1 MNNIPIDDFFSQSK
15 PNLIN
20 TSTLQEID
28 NLLNKNDH
36 LTQQNKLLNDNFYEN
51 YIEPN
56 LLFFF
61 AMIILGIFLY
71 YKYVLKLEETEEDKI
86 NRKRYEN
93 KYKREYEEKMQLL
106 NKILEDDLEKITE
119 KQEQEEEE
127 HEMNQSMQN
136 TQHPQN
142 MQYNNNY
149 IQNQGFMMNDNYMP
163 NDELNNIWYSDV
175 ANQSSFNQPSFN
187 QSNDTLYGYY

>member
-15 PNLIN
+15 PNLVN
-20 TSTLQEID
+20 ASTMVEID

-36 LTQQNKLLNDNFYEN
+36 LLENKILNDNFYES

-93 KYKREYEEKMQLL
+93 KYKKEYEDKMQLL

-119 KQEQEEEE
+119 KQEQEIEEQKQEIEE
-127 HEMNQSMQN
+127 HKSNIYDTQMVQNQFM
-136 TQHPQN
+136 
-142 MQYNNNY
+142 NNNMLA
-149 IQNQGFMMNDNYMP
+149 NESM
-163 NDELNNIWYSDV
+163 LNNIWYSDV
-175 ANQSSFNQPSFN
+175 ANEPSFNQPSFN
-187 QSNDTLYGYY
+187 QPNDAMYGYY

>member
-15 PNLIN
+15 PNLVNATTI
-20 TSTLQEID
+20 QELD
-28 NLLNKNDH
+28 GLLNKNDH
-36 LTQQNKLLNDNFYEN
+36 LTQNKLLNDNFYEN

-71 YKYVLKLEETEEDKI
+71 YKYILKLEETDDDKI
-86 NRKRYEN
+86 NRKKYEN

-106 NKILEDDLEKITE
+106 NKILEDDLEKLTD
-119 KQEQEEEE
+119 KEEE
-127 HEMNQSMQN
+127 HQNEEQELKQNMNS
-136 TQHPQN
+136 QN

-149 IQNQGFMMNDNYMP
+149 IQNQGFMMDDNYMP
-163 NDELNNIWYSDV
+163 STELNSKWYSDV
-175 ANQSSFNQPSFN
+175 VNQQYNQSM
-187 QSNDTLYGYY
+187 DDMYGY

>member
-28 NLLNKNDH
+28 NLLNKNGH
-36 LTQQNKLLNDNFYEN
+36 LTQQKKLLNDNFYEN

-71 YKYVLKLEETEEDKI
+71 YKYILKLEETEDDRI
-86 NRKRYEN
+86 NRKKYEN

-106 NKILEDDLEKITE
+106 NKILEDDLEQLTE
-119 KQEQEEEE
+119 KQEQEKQEQEENE
-127 HEMNQSMQN
+127 QEMIQTMQN
-136 TQHPQN
+136 T
-142 MQYNNNY
+142 QYNNNY

-163 NDELNNIWYSDV
+163 NDELNNMWYSDV
-175 ANQSSFNQPSFN
+175 ANQMNN
-187 QSNDTLYGYY
+187 NDSNYGYY

>member
-36 LTQQNKLLNDNFYEN
+36 LIQQNKLLSENFYEN

-71 YKYVLKLEETEEDKI
+71 YKYILKLEETEDDRI
-86 NRKRYEN
+86 NRRKYEN
-93 KYKREYEEKMQLL
+93 KYKKQYEEKMQLL
-106 NKILEDDLEKITE
+106 NKILEDDLEQLTE
-119 KQEQEEEE
+119 KQEEQEQEQEL
-127 HEMNQSMQN
+127 NQTIQNQQN
-136 TQHPQN
+136 T
-142 MQYNNNY
+142 QYNNNY
-149 IQNQGFMMNDNYMP
+149 IQNQGFMNDNYMP
-163 NDELNNIWYSDV
+163 NNELNNIWYSDV
-175 ANQSSFNQPSFN
+175 MNQPHNNSIDEMYN
-187 QSNDTLYGYY
+187 YY